1 MNYSRFFSE
10 RKGGFSTKLF
20 AGFMMCAL
28 NLSMGGA
35 VLVPSFAYAVGP
47 STIWGSSFE
56 SNTFGDWDVK
66 DSDWHQDAT
75 KKITGDKSARVSANT
90 SGDGFVY
97 VTKSVSTLG
106 YTDVSASYYY
116 WITEALESG
125 NQLKLQI
132 STDGGGT
139 WSTVSGSLIESEGV
153 STDWKPISLS
163 LISDADDNANFQVR
177 FAAKLKKSQSDKDE
191 IYIEDFVLSGVP
203 ATPPPADTDAD
214 GIPDTTDNCPATP
227 NADQKDTDGNGVGD
241 ACDIVVVDTD
251 EDGIADA
258 GDNCPLVANPGQEDA
273 DDDGVGDACEPPPAV
288 ENTEALCSDGIDNDT
303 DGAIDLNDTDCA
315 AFLPAVENTEAL
327 CKDGLD
333 NDGDGLVDLLD
344 SDCAAFVPAPLCTE
358 TVSSFFVVSDTSNT
372 VVTEGDPSAVET
384 WTHPA
389 WTAVIS
395 GAKWIWSSYE
405 VEFPGSAET
414 KTFKNAFSLTGTVT
428 DANLSI
434 AADNTYRFMLNGTE
448 VVASPENG
456 GANYASANTVAVS
469 PTLFAQGANEIR
481 VEAGNLAAPTTDPH
495 ANPAGLLYRLDVTH
509 NACVP
514 LPPPV
519 DTDDDGVNDAVD
531 NCPATPN
538 ADQKDTD
545 GDGVGDVCDTDDD
558 GDEVNDDM
566 DNCPLVVNSDQK
578 DSDGDGIGD
587 VCDSDNDNDTVNDD
601 VDNCSAVP
609 NLDQQDSDEDGKGDA
624 CDAAMITV
632 IKRVINDNG
641 RTAIASDFTI
651 RVNVEEEEAP
661 VIFTVLR
668 SLFGAKT
675 AYALIEKLYAP
686 TDFFDASEEG
696 KDVYFNFGDLDLDQD
711 GVVSYNVVEAPHEH
725 YTVSYDEGCRGTI
738 AEWEQKTCIVTND
751 DKPMLSGGGGGSS
764 TFDYYGCTD
773 PSALN
778 YNRLANKND
787 GQCTYPQPPIST
799 TDGASVSETAQG
811 EVLGAATVAEDLP
824 LPASCGEYLRD
835 HLRYGRANDPAQV
848 KLLQEFLN
856 EQMNAGLPVTGFFG
870 KLTHEW
876 VKKFQVAHRAEIIE
890 PWIVAGHSP
899 RTLDQGTGY
908 VFKTTKRAINM
919 IKCSSL
925 NIPMP
930 EIPRP

>member
-20 AGFMMCAL
+20 AGFMMVAL

-35 VLVPSFAYAVGP
+35 VLVPSFAYAAGP
-47 STIWGSSFE
+47 VTIFSDGFEQPTNLDNWTHGQAWNSNANAHSGS
-56 SNTFGDWDVK
+56 
-66 DSDWHQDAT
+66 
-75 KKITGDKSARVSANT
+75 KSAQVKGGNSEQVMSKDFSLPGYSSVIFSFWYRAEGLEGTSAGGNGPDHVFAEYSWDSATWHEFLDIKDGLDDEVWREFTGNLNIPSEAT
-90 SGDGFVY
+90 SISVRFRGDL
-97 VTKSVSTLG
+97 S
-106 YTDVSASYYY
+106 
-116 WITEALESG
+116 SG
-125 NQLKLQI
+125 NDNVWI
-132 STDGGGT
+132 DDVV
-139 WSTVSGSLIESEGV
+139 VSGVVI
-153 STDWKPISLS
+153 P
-163 LISDADDNANFQVR
+163 
-177 FAAKLKKSQSDKDE
+177 
-191 IYIEDFVLSGVP
+191 
-203 ATPPPADTDAD
+203 PPPADSD
-214 GIPDTTDNCPATP
+214 GDGVPDTTDNCPATA
-227 NADQKDTDGNGVGD
+227 NADQLDADTDG
-241 ACDIVVVDTD
+241 T
-251 EDGIADA
+251 
-258 GDNCPLVANPGQEDA
+258 
-273 DDDGVGDACEPPPAV
+273 GDACEIPSAV
-288 ENTEALCSDGIDNDT
+288 ENTEALCTDGLDNDG
-303 DGAIDLNDTDCA
+303 DGLVDLLDSDCA

-333 NDGDGLVDLLD
+333 NDGDELVDLGD
-344 SDCAAFVPAPLCTE
+344 PDCAAFVPVPLCTE
-358 TVSSFFVVSDTSNT
+358 TVSSLFVVSDTSNT
-372 VVTEGDPSAVET
+372 VVMEGNPFAVET

-405 VEFPGSAET
+405 VEFPETAET

-428 DANLSI
+428 DASLSI

-456 GANYASANTVAVS
+456 GANYATANTVAVS
-469 PTLFAQGANEIR
+469 PILFAQGANEIL

-514 LPPPV
+514 PPPSV
-519 DTDDDGVNDAVD
+519 DSDEDGVNDDID

-545 GDGVGDVCDTDDD
+545 GDGVGDVCDVDDD
-558 GDEVNDDM
+558 GDEVNDDT
-566 DNCPLVVNSDQK
+566 DNCPLVANSDQK

-587 VCDSDNDNDTVNDD
+587 VCDSDNDNDTVNDES
-601 VDNCSAVP
+601 DNCPLVP
-609 NLDQQDSDEDGKGDA
+609 NPEQADGDEDGKGDA

-632 IKRVINDNG
+632 IKRVVNDNG
-641 RTAIASDFTI
+641 RTAVASDFTI

-661 VIFTVLR
+661 VIVAMLR

-675 AYALIEKLYAP
+675 AHALMAKLYAP
-686 TDFFDASEEG
+686 TDFFGASEEG
-696 KDVYFNFGDLDLDQD
+696 TDVYFNLGDLDLDQD
-711 GVVSYNVVEAPHEH
+711 GAVSYNVVEAPHEY
-725 YTVSYDEGCRGTI
+725 YTVSYGEGCRGAI

-751 DKPMLSGGGGGSS
+751 DKPMPSSGGGGGSS

-773 PSALN
+773 PTALN
-778 YNRLANKND
+778 FNSLANKND
-787 GQCTYPQPPIST
+787 GQCVYSHSVAP
-799 TDGASVSETAQG
+799 ASEGVVTGETPEG